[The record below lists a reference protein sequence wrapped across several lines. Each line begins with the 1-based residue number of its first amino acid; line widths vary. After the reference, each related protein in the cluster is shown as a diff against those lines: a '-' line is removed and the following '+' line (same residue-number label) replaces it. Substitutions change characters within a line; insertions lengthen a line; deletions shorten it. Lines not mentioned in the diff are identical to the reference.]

1 MRRTLTATLLTAAL
15 LLAGCTDNHPVAPD
29 DAHKAPGGTL
39 RVLAGSEL
47 ADLEPILADMTRTTG
62 VKIELDYTGTLDG
75 VEQVTT
81 GTAGKN
87 HQAVWFSA
95 NRYLELHPDAGSRI
109 GTQTKVMS
117 SPVVLGLKQS
127 VAKSLGWDTKR
138 PSWSEVA
145 DAAAA
150 RRFSY
155 GMTNPAASNSGF
167 SALVALA
174 TALTGKGTALT
185 AEQVGQVT
193 PRLRQFFEAQS
204 LTSGS
209 SGWLADTFMRKGGVD
224 GLVNYESVLLS
235 LNAGGKLAEPL
246 TVVYPTDGVVT
257 ADYPLTLLA
266 GADPAVKDRYQ
277 AVVDY
282 LRRPETQKA
291 LMERTFRRPAVPGVG
306 MNEKFGG
313 STLFE
318 LPFPVKLDTAD
329 ALIDAYNNV
338 ARRPSTTIY
347 VLDLSGSM
355 NDDNRLTGLKAAL
368 LGLTGADTSLSGRFS
383 GFHQREQ
390 VTLLPFSSA
399 PMAPRTFTVP
409 PDTPGPVL
417 DQIKGT
423 VNGFTANGSTAIYD
437 ALREAYKLAAEA
449 DPGRVTTIVLL
460 TDGEVTAG
468 ASLKDFTGRYQ
479 NLPPGTKAV
488 PVFPVL
494 FGESAVDEMKQ
505 LAALT
510 GGRTFDGRTGTL
522 SAVFKEIR
530 GYQ

>member
-15 LLAGCTDNHPVAPD
+15 LLAGCDTDKPTETHQPAS
-29 DAHKAPGGTL
+29 GTL

-47 ADLEPILADMTRTTG
+47 ADLEPILADMTRVTG
-62 VKIELDYTGTLDG
+62 VKVELDYTGTLDG

-95 NRYLELHPDAGSRI
+95 NRYLELHPDAASRI
-109 GTQTKVMS
+109 GTQTKVMT

-138 PSWSEVA
+138 PSWTEIA

-150 RRFSY
+150 RKFSY

-167 SALVALA
+167 TALVAMA

-185 AEQVGQVT
+185 ADQVGQVT
-193 PRLRQFFEAQS
+193 PRLRQFFEAQA
-204 LTSGS
+204 LASGS
-209 SGWLADTFMRKGGVD
+209 SGWLADTFAQKREVD

-246 TVVYPTDGVVT
+246 TVVYPTDGVIT

-282 LRRPETQKA
+282 LRRPETQKT
-291 LMERTFRRPAVPGVG
+291 LSERTFRRPGVPGVPLG
-306 MNEKFGG
+306 EKFGG
-313 STLFE
+313 GTLFE
-318 LPFPVKLDTAD
+318 LPFPVKLDTAN

-338 ARRPSTTIY
+338 ARRPSNTIY

-399 PMAPRTFTVP
+399 PMPPRTFTVP

-417 DQIKGT
+417 DQIRGT
-423 VNGFTANGSTAIYD
+423 VNGFVANGSTAIYD
-437 ALREAYKLAAEA
+437 ALREAYRLARAQQEA

-468 ASLKDFTGRYQ
+468 VNLKTFTGEYQ
-479 NLPPGTKAV
+479 GLPAGTRAV

-494 FGESAVDEMKQ
+494 FGESAVDEMRQ

-522 SAVFKEIR
+522 TAVFKEIR